1 MLMRTIEANTTG
13 GDFTSEISF
22 VIFRY
27 MFTSK
32 TLRSMRDNHA
42 ETLLTNNYLEIL
54 ISSKLV
60 TSS

>member
-13 GDFTSEISF
+13 GDFTSEFSF

-32 TLRSMRDNHA
+32 TLRSMRENH
-42 ETLLTNNYLEIL
+42 EELC
-54 ISSKLV
+54 
-60 TSS
+60 